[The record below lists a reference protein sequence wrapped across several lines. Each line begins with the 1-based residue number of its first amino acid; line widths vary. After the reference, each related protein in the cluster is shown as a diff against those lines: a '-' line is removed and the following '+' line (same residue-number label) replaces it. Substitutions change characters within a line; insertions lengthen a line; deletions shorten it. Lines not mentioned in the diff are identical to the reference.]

1 MTLFLY
7 LVLTASINF
16 LPTKSEEEF
25 IRIKSDGTLQN
36 DSATPAC
43 KRGQK
48 MSLNQYHYI
57 TTECYYGPF
66 CSHQK
71 NSFSMDAKL
80 ILHSMC
86 SFKEACVNLSFPVK
100 SDLHKYKPDGVLIG
114 YDCFDQTEEFS
125 DICSQTKLII
135 NNTVNLMV
143 NNTARHYRQC
153 RCLLGCKNEG
163 DISITLKDLRLNS
176 FETLDD
182 KRCSDAVLEIN
193 KTKLMCN
200 KNRTDLGSVFNVKL
214 LPPVTSTDITFT
226 QKEENMNFEM
236 VWLVLKVKGSA
247 NMVCEG
253 DQKQGESA
261 SETSSVSAN
270 EVPSNQSAGKNR
282 EAESGLPGS
291 VYTIIVGLTVIVM
304 LAVPIT
310 VIHLIR
316 KRRRKIAN
324 TMPQKGCS
332 KQELLEQ
339 LGDETYDVC
348 NKFIR
353 TAPPTCRNNNYD
365 HLPITP
371 IEMSS

>member
-1 MTLFLY
+1 MKLFLY
-7 LVLTASINF
+7 LVLTVSTNF
-16 LPTKSEEEF
+16 LPTKSEEAF
-25 IRIKSDGTLQN
+25 IRIKSDGTIQN
-36 DSATPAC
+36 DSAIPAC

-48 MSLNQYHYI
+48 ISLNQYHYI
-57 TTECYYGPF
+57 TTECNFGDF

-71 NSFSMDAKL
+71 SSFSMDAKL

-100 SDLHKYKPDGVLIG
+100 TDLHNYKPDGVLIG

-125 DICSQTKLII
+125 DICNQTKLII
-135 NNTVNLMV
+135 NDTVNLMV

-153 RCLLGCKNEG
+153 RCLLDCKNEG

-176 FETLDD
+176 IETLDD

-200 KNRTDLGSVFNVKL
+200 KNGTDLGSVFNVKL

-247 NMVCEG
+247 NMVCEVN
-253 DQKQGESA
+253 QKQIEPA
-261 SETSSVSAN
+261 SETSSVPEN
-270 EVPSNQSAGKNR
+270 EVPSNQSVGKNGK
-282 EAESGLPGS
+282 AESELPGS
-291 VYTIIVGLTVIVM
+291 VYIIIVGVIVIVV
-304 LAVPIT
+304 LAVTIT
-310 VIHLIR
+310 VVSLAR
-316 KRRRKIAN
+316 KRRKKIAN
-324 TMPQKGCS
+324 NMPQKGCS
-332 KQELLEQ
+332 KQELLKP

-348 NKFIR
+348 NIFRR
-353 TAPPTCRNNNYD
+353 TAAPTCRNDNYD
-365 HLPITP
+365 HLPIP
-371 IEMSS
+371 PVELSS